1 MMGVPGGPPPPDAP
15 FWRKKQNKIHLKR
28 YKYKKLKNMIFF
40 MLQFLQCVRV
50 QASGCV
56 LTPYAPG
63 EGDE

>member
-15 FWRKKQNKIHLKR
+15 FGGGVKKIYITYVHKSYLNVYFHMLK
-28 YKYKKLKNMIFF
+28 F
-40 MLQFLQCVRV
+40 V
-50 QASGCV
+50 QYAGVKMSGYV